1 MFCLNTAELKNV
13 VVVVEVVVM
22 KEVEQEIV
30 MLGCKHVD
38 TPWVGGFNDRRS
50 TLCYFVFIG

>member
-1 MFCLNTAELKNV
+1 MFFLNTAELKNV

-30 MLGCKHVD
+30 MLGCKHAD
-38 TPWVGGFNDRRS
+38 TPWLGAFNDRRS